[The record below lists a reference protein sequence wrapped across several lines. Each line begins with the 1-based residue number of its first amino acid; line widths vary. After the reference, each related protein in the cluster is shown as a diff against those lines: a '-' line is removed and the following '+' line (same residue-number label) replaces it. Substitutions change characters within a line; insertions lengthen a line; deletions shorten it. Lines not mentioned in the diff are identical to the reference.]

1 MSHINVNCKCCK
13 AEHNGLKDIMSKH
26 FYFYAAVVS
35 RDFKDRTCHS
45 HSAGL
50 VDFYIQV
57 NQTSTITMTLQKT
70 NKTPPLIHSGN
81 FACGKNIKIILHN
94 FFQPIAL
101 SNNQQQ
107 ALTQDIIGKQ

>member
-1 MSHINVNCKCCK
+1 M
-13 AEHNGLKDIMSKH
+13 
-26 FYFYAAVVS
+26 
-35 RDFKDRTCHS
+35 
-45 HSAGL
+45 
-50 VDFYIQV
+50 
-57 NQTSTITMTLQKT
+57 TMTLQKT
-70 NKTPPLIHSGN
+70 NKTTPLIHSGN